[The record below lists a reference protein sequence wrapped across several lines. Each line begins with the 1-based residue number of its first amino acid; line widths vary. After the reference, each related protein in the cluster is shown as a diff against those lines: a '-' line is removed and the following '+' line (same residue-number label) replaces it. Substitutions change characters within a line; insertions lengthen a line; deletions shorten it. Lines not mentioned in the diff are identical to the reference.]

1 MFLRTPLPTEQTS
14 DLLRACRWT
23 KVELNPQVE
32 PAVSTYDIDTVFSLC
47 SGHLEDWVAYL
58 RNPVT
63 GADSFVFRDGT
74 AYARDGA
81 EPKSQPVVD
90 TLLEPSPGL
99 AHTPHAEPQNH
110 EPPQMA
116 QADNIVIQNGTLF
129 KGGLPYRP
137 LSAAASSART
147 HRTTLLN
154 WIKNKTPFAGRPLEG
169 YHLALA
175 NRYYVSEESVER
187 AANRFIKWQN
197 GKPAGPAG
205 PVTIGAT
212 RDKTGYIGIT
222 KAGQSLGV
230 DHHTIWLWTAHGTAP
245 TEKPLDVIKD
255 PASDQF
261 YIRETDIAHLKKL
274 IPRSGLKPGRRA
286 QLGTPKP

>member
-1 MFLRTPLPTEQTS
+1 MPPPVSDEEFRQSSPATAAENPEKQTLEDALSPLRKDFLRKE
-14 DLLRACRWT
+14 
-23 KVELNPQVE
+23 
-32 PAVSTYDIDTVFSLC
+32 FSI
-47 SGHLEDWVAYL
+47 
-58 RNPVT
+58 RMQ
-63 GADSFVFRDGT
+63 GAPYDGT
-74 AYARDGA
+74 VRQD
-81 EPKSQPVVD
+81 PIIDPRIRQP
-90 TLLEPSPGL
+90 
-99 AHTPHAEPQNH
+99 EPQPLSKPPVLPHTRKPETETH
-110 EPPQMA
+110 ERQMA
-116 QADNIVIQNGTLF
+116 QSDSVVIQNGTLF

-154 WIKNKTPFAGRPLEG
+154 WIKNKTPFAGRPLES

-175 NRYYVSEESVER
+175 NRYYVSEESIDR
-187 AANRFIKWQN
+187 AANRFIKWQK

-205 PVTIGAT
+205 PVTIGET

-222 KAGQSLGV
+222 KAAQTIGV

-261 YIRETDIAHLKKL
+261 YIRATEIAQLKKL
-274 IPRSGLKPGRRA
+274 IPRSGLKRGRRP
-286 QLGTPKP
+286 QLETPKP